1 MKNISLI
8 GSTGSIGENALAVIK
23 AHPEH
28 FRVVGL
34 AAKSNIRKLRRQ
46 IEEFHPK
53 MVCVYEESAARI
65 LERRLG
71 KAKVKIVTGESGLK
85 EVARISEVDTV
96 LCGAVG
102 AGGLSAIFA
111 AIESGKDVGIANKE
125 PLVMAGDLIMQKAK
139 KRRVR
144 ILPIDSEH
152 SAIWQC
158 LHGQNGR
165 AHIEVKRLILTASGG
180 PFLGKKKDELTNITP
195 AEAIKHPR
203 WRMGKKISV
212 DSATLMNKGLEIKEA
227 HHLFNVPIE
236 KIDILIHPEAVIH
249 SMVEFVDGS
258 HMAQLAVNDM
268 KLPIQYALSYPHR
281 FEMNLPKLDFVK
293 IRSLTFDLPD
303 RRTFPC
309 LNLAYE
315 VWKQGGTAPA
325 VLNAANEIAV
335 DRFLNGQLTFLGIPR
350 LIERVL
356 SSHKNKSNPDLEAIL
371 EADRWAREKALTL

>member
-1 MKNISLI
+1 MKYISLI

-23 AHPEH
+23 SHPAH

-34 AAKSNIRKLRRQ
+34 AAKSNIQKLRRQ

-53 MVCVYEESAARI
+53 MACVYEESAARI
-65 LERRLG
+65 LERKLG
-71 KAKVKIVTGESGLK
+71 KTKVKIVTGESGLK

-102 AGGLSAIFA
+102 VRGLSAIFA

-125 PLVMAGDLIMQKAK
+125 PLVVAGDLIMRKAK

-144 ILPIDSEH
+144 VLPIDSEH

-165 AHIEVKRLILTASGG
+165 AHVEVKRLILTASGG
-180 PFLGKKKDELTNITP
+180 PFFGKKKGELTNITP

-258 HMAQLAVNDM
+258 HMAQLAINDM

-315 VWKQGGTAPA
+315 VWKQGGTAPS
-325 VLNAANEIAV
+325 VLNAANEVAV
-335 DRFLNGQLTFLGIPR
+335 DRFLNGRLTFLGIPR

-356 SSHKNKSNPDLEAIL
+356 SHHKNKSNPDLETIL